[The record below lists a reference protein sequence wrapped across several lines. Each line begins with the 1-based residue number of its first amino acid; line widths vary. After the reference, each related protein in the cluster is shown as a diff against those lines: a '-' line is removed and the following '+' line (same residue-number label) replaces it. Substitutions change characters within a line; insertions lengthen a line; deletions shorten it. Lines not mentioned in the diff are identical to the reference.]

1 MVFLIHGQESFLSYQ
16 NLTDT
21 KKRFLSKH
29 PDGYNL
35 SVFDNSISYEIRD
48 IKNSLK
54 NYSLFSVKIKLLI
67 IKDFFQERNSK
78 EKEELIE
85 ILKEFGNNKTEHII
99 IFESEDIS
107 KDAFYSKIKEAV
119 KEKKC
124 GKLSNSQIEK
134 WIAEKLAQEKISAPA
149 AFIKKI
155 AASGGNLWQINSELE
170 KIICWTA
177 GNSGNLTPDNYPEK
191 MLSEQAENNIFKTIE
206 AVAKKDR
213 ILSLKLLNNHLES
226 GENELYLL
234 SMIAYQLRI
243 LIKIKSAISGNIP
256 INDLAKKLKIHPF
269 ALKKA
274 IPQAKNFEIGEL
286 KKSYRK
292 LLKTEEKIKK
302 GANGREELMQ
312 FIMNI

>member
-21 KKRFLSKH
+21 KKRFLDKH

-35 SVFDNSISYEIRD
+35 SIFDNSISYEIKD

-67 IKDFFQERNSK
+67 IKDFFQERNSR

-85 ILKEFGNNKTEHII
+85 ILKGSGNSKTEHII

-107 KDAFYSKIKEAV
+107 KDAFYAKIKEAA

-134 WIAEKLAQEKISAPA
+134 WIAEKLAQEKISAPPA
-149 AFIKKI
+149 YIKKI
-155 AASGGNLWQINSELE
+155 AESSGDLWQINGELE
-170 KIICWTA
+170 KIICRAA
-177 GNSGNLTPDNYPEK
+177 GNSGNLTPDNYPAA
-191 MLSEQAENNIFKTIE
+191 QIENNIFKTIE
-206 AVAKKDR
+206 AFAKKDI
-213 ILSLKLLNNHLES
+213 ILLLKLLNNHLES

-243 LIKIKSAISGNIP
+243 LIKIKSAIGGNAP
-256 INDLAKKLKIHPF
+256 LNDLAKKLKIHPF

-274 IPQAKNFEIGEL
+274 ISCAKNFEMNEL
-286 KKSYRK
+286 KNSYRQ

-312 FIMNI
+312 FAMNI